1 MVRASLGN
9 VGGWCGKLPG
19 LLPMPCLEYRP
30 NGLASVRNHKLS
42 SQLEPHTRLE
52 ACFVAD
58 QASRSALDSCP
69 WGPMGASWHCDV
81 CARPGTRD
89 LELEMGL
96 QCGLGGG
103 ANKARAG
110 IQSAE
115 LLEAEGW
122 RPNLCCPEL

>member
-19 LLPMPCLEYRP
+19 LLLPMPCLESGP
-30 NGLASVRNHKLS
+30 NGPVSVRNHKKLS

-69 WGPMGASWHCDV
+69 LGSHES
-81 CARPGTRD
+81 
-89 LELEMGL
+89 ELAL
-96 QCGLGGG
+96 
-103 ANKARAG
+103 
-110 IQSAE
+110 
-115 LLEAEGW
+115 
-122 RPNLCCPEL
+122 